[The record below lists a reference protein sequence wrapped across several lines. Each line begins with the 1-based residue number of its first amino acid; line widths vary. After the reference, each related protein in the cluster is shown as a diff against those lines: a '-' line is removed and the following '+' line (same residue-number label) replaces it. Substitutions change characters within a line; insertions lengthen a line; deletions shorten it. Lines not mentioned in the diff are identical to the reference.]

1 MAMNDMIQFFRQLS
15 GKLGSSIYAGVH
27 GQTNPQHISFIR
39 QLQKEMQKDDSL
51 TTPFTDLKVVVFDV
65 ETTGFY
71 PERGDRVISIGAVKM
86 TGPHI
91 HENETFYSLVKTDIP
106 LPETVSALTNIKSE
120 DLRIAPEASEVL
132 MRFFKFT
139 HHHVLVAHHAK
150 HEQVFMTKMTHD
162 LVRRKF
168 DHRIIDTSF
177 LTRITLPA
185 NKPLPLE
192 EVCKKCNIEIK
203 GRHHA
208 LGDAILTARIWSH
221 YIQLVQSMGMENLH
235 ELYQYLATLE

>member
-15 GKLGSSIYAGVH
+15 GKLGSNIYAGVH

-39 QLQKEMQKDDSL
+39 QLQKEMQKDHSL
-51 TTPFTDLKVVVFDV
+51 TTPFLDLKVVVFDV

-86 TGPHI
+86 TGPRI

-106 LPETVSALTNIKSE
+106 LSDAVSVLTDIRNE
-120 DLRIAPEASEVL
+120 DLQNAPEAPEVL
-132 MRFFKFT
+132 IRFFKFI

-150 HEQVFMTKMTHD
+150 HEQVFMKKMTHD
-162 LVRRKF
+162 LVKRKF

-185 NKPLPLE
+185 RKPLSLE
-192 EVCKKCNIEIK
+192 EVCKECNIEIK

-208 LGDAILTARIWSH
+208 LGDAMLTAQIWSH
-221 YIQLVQSMGMENLH
+221 YIQLVQSMGMENLR
-235 ELYQYLATLE
+235 ELYQYLTTLE